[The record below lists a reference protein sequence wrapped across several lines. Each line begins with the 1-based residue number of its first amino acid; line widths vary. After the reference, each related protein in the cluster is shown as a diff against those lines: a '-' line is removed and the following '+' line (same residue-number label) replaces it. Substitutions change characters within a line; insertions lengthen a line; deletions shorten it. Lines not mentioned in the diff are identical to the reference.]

1 MHICIFGI
9 IRFVKALL
17 RPLDLRVVAAHFKL
31 HHRVIANEAS
41 AQTLVYVCPFFRP
54 ATAPLA
60 AMFANAPSRYHG
72 RRTRRSEL
80 QPVCPCNYGQLFFHC
95 WTGANQRRKV
105 GGHGATARHVVLR
118 RRVAICLYLL
128 LYLSL
133 PLISRFGLAFCRSVI
148 SLHPSPGWRN
158 KWWRAGRARE
168 GVRIRTSHPLSSPG

>member
-1 MHICIFGI
+1 MTKNPTITSVGPPVDFFLLLILWKPKHQIFIICWNF
-9 IRFVKALL
+9 RWDLKSNLCP
-17 RPLDLRVVAAHFKL
+17 PLAQSGRKPLSTSS
-31 HHRVIANEAS
+31 S
-41 AQTLVYVCPFFRP
+41 APFFRP
-54 ATAPLA
+54 TTAPLA

-105 GGHGATARHVVLR
+105 GGRGATARHVVLR

-133 PLISRFGLAFCRSVI
+133 
-148 SLHPSPGWRN
+148 SLFH
-158 KWWRAGRARE
+158 
-168 GVRIRTSHPLSSPG
+168 